1 MISSLIPQQVI
12 DCLSEKKYFRQDKDL
27 VDQALNRL
35 MVDHP
40 LFRSFFETYEGS
52 FWSEHLGYELLDIV
66 DGSETVETSTDTCR
80 AQFGFP
86 PQFLV
91 LTQLST
97 GQVVV
102 LNVDNDKVYEVDF
115 EGGEKLLLSGELPPR
130 WMSFEDFLRDYFKA

>member
-1 MISSLIPQQVI
+1 MTPSLIPQQVI
-12 DCLSEKKYFRQDKDL
+12 GSLYEKKYFRQDKDL

-35 MVDHP
+35 MADHP

-66 DGSETVETSTDTCR
+66 DGSETVETSTGVCR
-80 AQFGFP
+80 NKFGFP

-102 LNVDNDKVYEVDF
+102 LNVHTDKVYEVDF

-130 WMSFEDFLRDYFKA
+130 WTSFDEFLKDYFKV